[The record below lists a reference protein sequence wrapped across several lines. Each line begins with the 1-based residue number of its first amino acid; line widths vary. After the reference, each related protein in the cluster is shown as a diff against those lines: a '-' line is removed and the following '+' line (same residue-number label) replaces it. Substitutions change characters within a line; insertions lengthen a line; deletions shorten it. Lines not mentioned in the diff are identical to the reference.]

1 MFFLCADLTLKD
13 ALSWRH
19 HLHRHRHRMSNDPV
33 RRRGSASDVRM
44 QISVIS
50 YWGFRSRIPF
60 SALLLQVVMDVSK
73 HHKSVYYV
81 AFTSLFI
88 QAALSVWFTFTSIAM
103 SVRFPSH
110 RCRCAELSHE
120 QLHDVDAGQ
129 PDVQHELELL
139 VRKSRRPALL
149 RHLLL
154 HLDDAGRGQ
163 RHARHPRGRPVR
175 QYARESSLL

>member
-1 MFFLCADLTLKD
+1 
-13 ALSWRH
+13 
-19 HLHRHRHRMSNDPV
+19 
-33 RRRGSASDVRM
+33 M

-103 SVRFPSH
+103 SVRFPP
-110 RCRCAELSHE
+110 A
-120 QLHDVDAGQ
+120 DAVVLTFCMNSYTTWTPGN
-129 PDVQHELELL
+129 PTCSTSSSCSSGKVAGLL
-139 VRKSRRPALL
+139 FFATFSYIWTTQVVGNVTLATLAGGPYGSTPESLFCYHMDLLFSRLVLL
-149 RHLLL
+149 RS
-154 HLDDAGRGQ
+154 A
-163 RHARHPRGRPVR
+163 
-175 QYARESSLL
+175 